1 MPKTRFFPE
10 FKQRLPDVTGKVFVI
25 TGTTSG
31 TGFVAART
39 VAELGG
45 EAVLLN
51 RSSQRVDT
59 MLRSLKGAVPDGR
72 FVAIECDL
80 QNFEKVRKAANE
92 IKGRYE
98 AIHCLANN
106 AGIMAT
112 PDEAT
117 VDGYDTQMQTNH
129 LSHFLLTAE
138 FLDLLEVEA
147 ETNGDARIVN
157 HSSFGRLHTPNDR
170 LEEKYFGKNGGNL
183 GGNDIGMM
191 KGGCFYRYFQ
201 TKLANS
207 VFTYGLAEKLEAGNS
222 KVRSICAHP
231 GSSDTN
237 LLDQMELGFFMRLM
251 TKAMAPFMMQTAED
265 GAMGLITG
273 MMAPDAQSGV
283 LYGPKDNGTK
293 GRAVPVPAEPFE
305 TDSESIDMLWRTSE
319 EATQTRLLTRG
330 DGFRANNTGQ

>member
-1 MPKTRFFPE
+1 MPITRFFPE
-10 FKQRLPDVTGKVFVI
+10 FIEGLPDITGKVFVI

-51 RSSQRVDT
+51 RASSRVGA
-59 MLRSLKGAVPDGR
+59 MLLSLKEAVPDGK
-72 FVAIECDL
+72 FVTIECDL
-80 QNFEKVRKAANE
+80 QSFRSVRKAANE
-92 IKGRYE
+92 IKSRYQ
-98 AIHCLANN
+98 AIYCLANN

-117 VDGYDTQMQTNH
+117 EDGYDTQMQTNH

-138 FLDLLEVEA
+138 LLPLLETAA
-147 ETNGDARIVN
+147 ETIGDSRIVTQ
-157 HSSFGRLHTPNDR
+157 SSFGRLHTPNSR
-170 LEEKYFGKNGGNL
+170 LEEQYFSKNGGNL
-183 GGNDIGMM
+183 GGNEIGLM

-207 VFTYGLAEKLEAGNS
+207 VFTYGLADKLKARNS
-222 KVRSICAHP
+222 KVRAICAHP

-237 LLDQMELGFFMRLM
+237 LLNRMELGLFMNLM
-251 TKAMAPFMMQTAED
+251 TKVMAPLMMQTAED

-273 MMAPDAQSGV
+273 MMVSDAQSGV
-283 LYGPKDNGTK
+283 LYGPKNNGTK
-293 GRAVPVPAEPFE
+293 GWAVPVPAKPFE
-305 TDSESIDMLWRTSE
+305 TDRESIDMLWRTSE
-319 EATQTRLLTRG
+319 EATQTRLLT
-330 DGFRANNTGQ
+330 

>member
-1 MPKTRFFPE
+1 MPKTRYFSK
-10 FKQRLPDVTGKVFVI
+10 FKEGLPSVTGKVFVI

-39 VAELGG
+39 VAEQGG

-51 RSSQRVDT
+51 RSSKRVDV
-59 MLRSLKGAVPDGR
+59 MLRSLEEAVPDGK
-72 FVAIECDL
+72 FVTIECDL
-80 QNFEKVRKAANE
+80 QDFGSVRRAADE
-92 IKGRYE
+92 IKSRFE
-98 AIHCLANN
+98 AIYCLANN

-138 FLDLLEVEA
+138 LFPLLEVAAEA
-147 ETNGDARIVN
+147 HGDARIVN
-157 HSSFGRLHTPNDR
+157 HSSFGRLHTPNDQ

-207 VFTYGLAEKLEAGNS
+207 VFTYGLAERLEASNS
-222 KVRSICAHP
+222 KVRAICAHP

-237 LLDQMELGFFMRLM
+237 LLAQMELGFFMKWM
-251 TKAMAPFMMQTAED
+251 TKVMAPLMMQTAED

-273 MMAPDAQSGV
+273 MMVPDAQSGV
-283 LYGPKDNGTK
+283 LYGPKENGTK
-293 GRAVPVPAEPFE
+293 GKAVPVPPKPFE
-305 TDSESIDMLWRTSE
+305 TDRESIAMLWRTSE
-319 EATQTRLLTRG
+319 EATQTRLLT
-330 DGFRANNTGQ
+330 

>member
-1 MPKTRFFPE
+1 MPKTRYFPE
-10 FKQRLPDVTGKVFVI
+10 FKKSLPDIAGKVFVI

-51 RSSQRVDT
+51 RSSNRVDA
-59 MLRSLKGAVPDGR
+59 MLRSLKEAVPDGN

-80 QNFEKVRKAANE
+80 QSFRSVRKAASE
-92 IKGRYE
+92 IKSRYQT
-98 AIHCLANN
+98 IYCLANN

-117 VDGYDTQMQTNH
+117 EDGYDTQMQTNH

-138 FLDLLEVEA
+138 LLPLLESAAEA
-147 ETNGDARIVN
+147 VGDARIVN
-157 HSSFGRLHTPNDR
+157 QSSFGRLHTPNSR

-183 GGNDIGMM
+183 GGNEIGLM

-207 VFTYGLAEKLEAGNS
+207 VFTYGLAEKLKARNS
-222 KVRSICAHP
+222 KVRAICAHP

-237 LLDQMELGFFMRLM
+237 LLNQVEFGFFVKFMARVM
-251 TKAMAPFMMQTAED
+251 TPFMMQTAED
-265 GAMGLITG
+265 GAMGLIIG
-273 MMAPDAQSGV
+273 MMAVDAQSGV
-283 LYGPKDNGTK
+283 LYGPKNNGTK
-293 GRAVPVPAEPFE
+293 GKAVPVPAKSFE
-305 TDSESIDMLWRTSE
+305 TDRESIDLLWRTSE
-319 EATQTRLLTRG
+319 EATQTRLLT
-330 DGFRANNTGQ
+330 

>member
-1 MPKTRFFPE
+1 MPKTRFFQE
-10 FKQRLPDVTGKVFVI
+10 FKQGLPDATGKVFVI

-31 TGFVAART
+31 TGLVAART

-51 RSSQRVDT
+51 RSSKRVDA
-59 MLRSLKGAVPDGR
+59 MLRSLKEAVPDGK

-80 QNFEKVRKAANE
+80 QNFDTVRRAANE
-92 IKGRYE
+92 IKSGYD
-98 AIHCLANN
+98 AIYCLANN

-138 FLDLLEVEA
+138 LFPLLEAEA
-147 ETNGDARIVN
+147 EANGDARIVN

-207 VFTYGLAEKLEAGNS
+207 VFTYGLAEKLEASNS
-222 KVRSICAHP
+222 QVRAICAHP

-237 LLDQMELGFFMRLM
+237 LLAQMELGFFMTWM
-251 TKAMAPFMMQTAED
+251 TKVMAPFMMQTAED

-273 MMAPDAQSGV
+273 MFMPDAQSGV

-293 GRAVPVPAEPFE
+293 GKAVPVPPKPFE
-305 TDSESIDMLWRTSE
+305 TDLGNIDLLWRTSE
-319 EATQTRLLTRG
+319 EATQTRLLT
-330 DGFRANNTGQ
+330 

>member
-1 MPKTRFFPE
+1 MSKTRFFPE
-10 FKQRLPDVTGKVFVI
+10 FKQKLPDLTGKVFVI

-45 EAVLLN
+45 EVVLLN
-51 RSSQRVDT
+51 RRSKRVVS
-59 MLRSLKGAVPDGR
+59 MLVSLKEAVPNARLVPID
-72 FVAIECDL
+72 CDL
-80 QNFEKVRKAANE
+80 QDFKSVRRAVDE
-92 IKGRYE
+92 IKLRYE
-98 AIHCLANN
+98 TIYCLANN

-129 LSHFLLTAE
+129 LSHFLLVAE
-138 FLDLLEVEA
+138 LLSLLELEA

-157 HSSFGRLHTPNDR
+157 HSSFGRLHTPNDQ

-207 VFTYGLAEKLEAGNS
+207 VFTYGLAEKLAAKNS
-222 KVRSICAHP
+222 KVRAICAHP

-237 LLDQMELGFFMRLM
+237 LLNQMEVGFFMKLM
-251 TKAMAPFMMQTAED
+251 TRVMVPFIMQTAED

-273 MMAPDAQSGV
+273 MMVPDAQSGV

-293 GRAVPVPAEPFE
+293 GKAIPVPPKPFE
-305 TDSESIDMLWRTSE
+305 TDRGSIDLLWRTSE
-319 EATQTRLLTRG
+319 EATQTRLLT
-330 DGFRANNTGQ
+330 

>member
-1 MPKTRFFPE
+1 MPRTRYFPE
-10 FKQRLPDVTGKVFVI
+10 FKQGLPDVTGKVFVI
-25 TGTTSG
+25 SGTTSG

-51 RSSQRVDT
+51 RSSNRVDA
-59 MLRSLKGAVPDGR
+59 MLQSLKEAVPDGR
-72 FVAIECDL
+72 FVTIECDL
-80 QNFEKVRKAANE
+80 RNFESVRRAADE
-92 IKGRYE
+92 IKSRHG
-98 AIHCLANN
+98 AIYCLANN

-138 FLDLLEVEA
+138 LLPLLEAEA
-147 ETNGDARIVN
+147 EANGDARIVN

-191 KGGCFYRYFQ
+191 RGGCFYRYFQ

-207 VFTYGLAEKLEAGNS
+207 VFTCGLAEKLEVSNS
-222 KVRSICAHP
+222 KVRAICAHP

-237 LLDQMELGFFMRLM
+237 LLAQMELGFFMRLM
-251 TKAMAPFMMQTAED
+251 SKVMAPFMMQTAED

-273 MMAPDAQSGV
+273 IMVPDARSGV
-283 LYGPKDNGTK
+283 LYGPKDNRTK
-293 GRAVPVPAEPFE
+293 GKAVPVPPKPFE
-305 TDSESIDMLWRTSE
+305 TDRGRIAILWWTSE
-319 EATQTRLLTRG
+319 EATQTRLLT
-330 DGFRANNTGQ
+330 

>member
-1 MPKTRFFPE
+1 MPKTKFFQE
-10 FKQRLPDVTGKVFVI
+10 FKQGLPDVTGKVFVI

-31 TGFVAART
+31 TGLVAART

-51 RSSQRVDT
+51 RSSKRVDA
-59 MLRSLKGAVPDGR
+59 MLRSLKEAVPDGK

-80 QNFEKVRKAANE
+80 QNFETVRKAASE
-92 IKGRYE
+92 MKGRYD
-98 AIHCLANN
+98 AIYCLTNN

-138 FLDLLEVEA
+138 LLPLLEAEA
-147 ETNGDARIVN
+147 KANGDARIVN
-157 HSSFGRLHTPNDR
+157 HSSLGRLHTPNDR
-170 LEEKYFGKNGGNL
+170 LEEEYFGKNGGNL

-207 VFTYGLAEKLEAGNS
+207 VFTYGLAEKLEVSNS
-222 KVRSICAHP
+222 KVRAICAHP

-237 LLDQMELGFFMRLM
+237 LLAQMELGFFMTWM
-251 TKAMAPFMMQTAED
+251 AKAMAPFMMQTAED

-273 MMAPDAQSGV
+273 MITPDAQSGV
-283 LYGPKDNGTK
+283 LYGPKNNGTK
-293 GRAVPVPAEPFE
+293 GKAVPVPPKPFE
-305 TDSESIDMLWRTSE
+305 TDRGNIDLLWRTSE
-319 EATQTRLLTRG
+319 EATQTRLLT
-330 DGFRANNTGQ
+330 